1 MVLRPDPPDRPN
13 VGQRVISKDNV
24 SRAVLTLLF
33 SSLSFSLVGV
43 SVRLAGDVPVYE
55 KVLIRSV
62 VTLVVLGAIAARRG
76 QRLFERSPRL
86 PLLILRGVFGT
97 TAMALY
103 FYAISNLTL
112 ADATILNKLSPFFV
126 VIFACLFLRERLPRF
141 VIPTLVVAF
150 IGAGLVIQPQLD
162 LRAVPAVAGLV
173 SAIASG
179 AAYTAV
185 RSLRGREAPY
195 KIVFYFALVSVIVML
210 PPTIGRFVMPTPLQ
224 FVSLLAAGVFG
235 TIGQLL
241 LTLAF
246 HQAPAS
252 RISIYNYAH
261 VVFAFLLA
269 WGLWGEI
276 PDALSITGMAL
287 IISAAIYNH
296 RKTVREGEVPGPA

>member
-1 MVLRPDPPDRPN
+1 MAQPTGSTERPG
-13 VGQRVISKDNV
+13 VGRRVVSKDNV

-33 SSLSFSLVGV
+33 SSLSFSMVGV
-43 SVRLAGDVPVYE
+43 TVRLAGDVPVYE
-55 KVLIRSV
+55 KVLVRSL
-62 VTLVVLGAIAARRG
+62 VTLLALGVLAARRR
-76 QRLFERSPRL
+76 QRLFERSPHL
-86 PLLILRGVFGT
+86 PRLILRGVFGT

-103 FYAISNLTL
+103 FYAISSLTL

-150 IGAGLVIQPQLD
+150 IGAGFVIQPQLD
-162 LRAVPAVAGLV
+162 FRAVPAIAGLV

-179 AAYTAV
+179 AAYTTV
-185 RSLRGREAPY
+185 RSLKGSEPPY
-195 KIVFYFALVSVIVML
+195 KIVFYFALVSTVSML
-210 PPTIGRFVMPTPLQ
+210 PPTLAHFVMPTRLE
-224 FVSLLAAGVFG
+224 FLCLLGAGIFG
-235 TIGQLL
+235 TVGQLL

-269 WGLWGEI
+269 WALWREI
-276 PDALSITGMAL
+276 PDALSIAGTVL
-287 IISAAIYNH
+287 IIAAAVYSH
-296 RKTVREGEVPGPA
+296 RRTVREGEVPGPV